1 MAEKEGKKKRKR
13 IAIHLNRKFL
23 QDFVIILI
31 FSRVRSG
38 MQTDSKTTNKAF
50 SHSSRSEKL

>member
-1 MAEKEGKKKRKR
+1 MAEKEGKKKKR

-50 SHSSRSEKL
+50 FSFFQE

>member
-1 MAEKEGKKKRKR
+1 MAEKEGKKKKR

-50 SHSSRSEKL
+50 SHSRSEKL